1 MEMKKFGLIFF
12 HLVLIGVTN
21 GGWLLFLVPYI
32 IYKKIKQSSSK
43 VLSNETSES
52 PQLEKKFSGNKFAQD
67 SAKGAVF
74 TYASSEKGDIYN
86 APYAIIDL
94 ETTGLDKTRNRI
106 IEVAIRRIDAYGKFI
121 DEISTLINPEVS
133 DVGPTFIHH
142 IKVEDIIDAPTFL
155 EFAPEIL
162 NRLSGSIV
170 VAHHA
175 AFEDGFLGAEFAR
188 IGVGIP
194 NIPAIDTLWLSRKVI
209 DLPNYKMSTVIDA
222 FGIEE
227 EDAHTALGD
236 VRMLSKLLPI
246 LISKSKPL
254 KYLVPVFVS
263 NNDNYS
269 GRIKTRVSNLS
280 KGENGWMANVL
291 KKLPESG
298 LSLNDAVV
306 EKYTEL
312 LDEFLRDGK
321 IIGQEAKA
329 LAKVAGSSGLGSEQ
343 LKKIHLD
350 YFTSIEK
357 IALQDGILTEQ
368 EKKELSTLKSQLGL

>member
-1 MEMKKFGLIFF
+1 MKRITLGFLHLLLIAA
-12 HLVLIGVTN
+12 TS
-21 GGWLLFLVPYI
+21 GGWLIFLIPYV
-32 IYKKIKQSSSK
+32 IYKKIKQPENGVANSDQISDASI
-43 VLSNETSES
+43 
-52 PQLEKKFSGNKFAQD
+52 PFKKFSGNRFAQD

-74 TYASSEKGDIYN
+74 TYASLEKGESYS

-94 ETTGLDKTRNRI
+94 ETTGLDKTKNRI
-106 IEVAIRRIDAYGKFI
+106 IEIAIRRIDDSGKFI

-142 IKVEDIIDAPTFL
+142 IKPEHVLDAPTFS

-194 NIPAIDTLWLSRKVI
+194 SMPAIDTLWLSRQVI
-209 DLPNYKMSTVIDA
+209 DLPNYKMATVIDA
-222 FGIEE
+222 FGIKE

-246 LISKSKPL
+246 LIAKSKPL
-254 KYLVPVFVS
+254 KYLVPVFIS
-263 NNDNYS
+263 TSENHS

-280 KGENGWMANVL
+280 KGESGWMANVL

-298 LSLNDAVV
+298 LSLTDAVIG
-306 EKYTEL
+306 KYTEML
-312 LDEFLRDGK
+312 NEFLSDGK
-321 IIGQEAKA
+321 IIGEEAKA
-329 LAKVAGSSGLGSEQ
+329 LAKIAGSSGLGAEQ
-343 LKKIHLD
+343 MRKIHQD
-350 YFTSIEK
+350 YFAAIEK
-357 IALQDGILTEQ
+357 IALEDGVLTEV
-368 EKKELSTLKSQLGL
+368 EKKKLSTLKSQLGL

>member
-1 MEMKKFGLIFF
+1 M
-12 HLVLIGVTN
+12 
-21 GGWLLFLVPYI
+21 
-32 IYKKIKQSSSK
+32 
-43 VLSNETSES
+43 
-52 PQLEKKFSGNKFAQD
+52 
-67 SAKGAVF
+67 
-74 TYASSEKGDIYN
+74 
-86 APYAIIDL
+86 
-94 ETTGLDKTRNRI
+94 
-106 IEVAIRRIDAYGKFI
+106 AIRRIDANGKFL

-142 IKVEDIIDAPTFL
+142 IKAEDIIDAPTFS

-263 NNDNYS
+263 NNKNYS

-280 KGENGWMANVL
+280 KGKNGWMANVL

-298 LSLNDAVV
+298 LSLNDAVID
-306 EKYTEL
+306 KYTEL
-312 LDEFLRDGK
+312 LDEFLSDGK
-321 IIGQEAKA
+321 IIGEEAKA

-350 YFTSIEK
+350 YFASIEK
-357 IALQDGILTEQ
+357 
-368 EKKELSTLKSQLGL
+368 

>member
-1 MEMKKFGLIFF
+1 MKRFGLGFL
-12 HLVLIGVTN
+12 HLLLIGATS
-21 GGWLLFLVPYI
+21 GGWLIFLIPYV
-32 IYKKIKQSSSK
+32 IYKKIKQPENGVANSDQISDSSI
-43 VLSNETSES
+43 
-52 PQLEKKFSGNKFAQD
+52 PFKKFSGNRFAQD

-74 TYASSEKGDIYN
+74 TYASLEKGESYS

-94 ETTGLDKTRNRI
+94 ETTGLDKTKNRI
-106 IEVAIRRIDAYGKFI
+106 IEIAIRRIDNSGKFI

-142 IKVEDIIDAPTFL
+142 IKPEHVLDAPTFS

-194 NIPAIDTLWLSRKVI
+194 SMPAIDTLWLSRQVI
-209 DLPNYKMSTVIDA
+209 DLPNYKMATVIDA
-222 FGIEE
+222 FGIKE

-246 LISKSKPL
+246 LIAKSKPL
-254 KYLVPVFVS
+254 KYLVPVFIS
-263 NNDNYS
+263 TSKNHS

-280 KGENGWMANVL
+280 KGESGWMANVL

-298 LSLNDAVV
+298 LSLTDAVIG
-306 EKYTEL
+306 KYTEML
-312 LDEFLRDGK
+312 NEFLSDGK
-321 IIGQEAKA
+321 IIGEEAKA
-329 LAKVAGSSGLGSEQ
+329 LAKIAGSSGLGAEQ
-343 LKKIHLD
+343 MRKIHQD
-350 YFTSIEK
+350 YFAAIEK
-357 IALQDGILTEQ
+357 IALEDGVLTEV
-368 EKKELSTLKSQLGL
+368 EKKKLSTLKSQLGL

>member
-1 MEMKKFGLIFF
+1 MKRFGLGILHF
-12 HLVLIGVTN
+12 LLIGATS
-21 GGWLLFLVPYI
+21 GGWLIFLIPYV
-32 IYKKIKQSSSK
+32 IYKKIKQPENGVANSDQISDASI
-43 VLSNETSES
+43 
-52 PQLEKKFSGNKFAQD
+52 PFKKFSGNRFAQD

-74 TYASSEKGDIYN
+74 TYASLEKGESYS

-94 ETTGLDKTRNRI
+94 ETTGLDKTKNRI
-106 IEVAIRRIDAYGKFI
+106 IEIAIRRIDDSGKFI

-142 IKVEDIIDAPTFL
+142 IKPEHVLDAPTFS

-194 NIPAIDTLWLSRKVI
+194 SMPAIDTLWLSRQVI
-209 DLPNYKMSTVIDA
+209 DLPNYKMATVIDA
-222 FGIEE
+222 FGIKE

-246 LISKSKPL
+246 LIAKSKPL
-254 KYLVPVFVS
+254 KYLVPVFIS
-263 NNDNYS
+263 TSENHS

-280 KGENGWMANVL
+280 KGESGWMANVL

-298 LSLNDAVV
+298 LSLTDAVIG
-306 EKYTEL
+306 KYTEML
-312 LDEFLRDGK
+312 NEFLSDGK
-321 IIGQEAKA
+321 IIGEEAKA
-329 LAKVAGSSGLGSEQ
+329 LAKIAGSSGLGAEQ
-343 LKKIHLD
+343 MRKIHQD
-350 YFTSIEK
+350 YFAAIEK
-357 IALQDGILTEQ
+357 IALEDGVLTEV
-368 EKKELSTLKSQLGL
+368 EKKKLSTLKSQLGL

>member
-1 MEMKKFGLIFF
+1 MKRFGLGFL
-12 HLVLIGVTN
+12 HLLLIGATS
-21 GGWLLFLVPYI
+21 GGWLIFLIPYV
-32 IYKKIKQSSSK
+32 IYKKIKQPENGVANSDQISDSSI
-43 VLSNETSES
+43 
-52 PQLEKKFSGNKFAQD
+52 PFKKFSGNRFAQD

-74 TYASSEKGDIYN
+74 TYASLEKGESYS

-94 ETTGLDKTRNRI
+94 ETTGLDKTKNRI
-106 IEVAIRRIDAYGKFI
+106 IEIAIRRIDNSGKFI

-142 IKVEDIIDAPTFL
+142 IKPEHVLDAPTFS

-194 NIPAIDTLWLSRKVI
+194 SMPAIDTLWLSRQVI
-209 DLPNYKMSTVIDA
+209 DLPNYKMATVIDA
-222 FGIEE
+222 FGIKE

-246 LISKSKPL
+246 LIAKSKPL
-254 KYLVPVFVS
+254 KYLVPVFIS
-263 NNDNYS
+263 TSENHS

-280 KGENGWMANVL
+280 KGESGWMANVL

-298 LSLNDAVV
+298 LSLTDAVIG
-306 EKYTEL
+306 KYTEML
-312 LDEFLRDGK
+312 NEFLSDGK
-321 IIGQEAKA
+321 IIGEEAKA
-329 LAKVAGSSGLGSEQ
+329 LAKIAGSSGLGAEQ
-343 LKKIHLD
+343 MRKIHQD
-350 YFTSIEK
+350 YFAAIEK
-357 IALQDGILTEQ
+357 IALEDGVLTEV
-368 EKKELSTLKSQLGL
+368 EKKKLSTLKSQLGL

>member
-1 MEMKKFGLIFF
+1 MKRLALIFF
-12 HLVLIGVTN
+12 HLVLIGMTN
-21 GGWLLFLVPYI
+21 GAWLILLIPYV
-32 IYKKIKQSSSK
+32 IYKKIKQPGST
-43 VLSNETSES
+43 VLTNETSDS

-67 SAKGAVF
+67 SAKGTVF
-74 TYASSEKGDIYN
+74 TYASLEKGDSYT

-106 IEVAIRRIDAYGKFI
+106 IEVAIRRIDANGKFI

-142 IKVEDIIDAPTFL
+142 IKAEDILDAPTFS

-188 IGVGIP
+188 NGVGIP

-209 DLPNYKMSTVIDA
+209 DLPNYKMATVIDA
-222 FGIEE
+222 FGIAE

-263 NNDNYS
+263 TNESYS

-280 KGENGWMANVL
+280 KGEKGWMANVL
-291 KKLPESG
+291 RKLPESG
-298 LSLNDAVV
+298 LSLNDVV
-306 EKYTEL
+306 VGKYTEL
-312 LDEFLRDGK
+312 LNEFLSDGK
-321 IIGQEAKA
+321 IIGEEAKA

-343 LKKIHLD
+343 LKQIHLG
-350 YFTSIEK
+350 YFASIEK
-357 IALQDGILTEQ
+357 IALEDGVLTEQ
-368 EKKELSTLKSQLGL
+368 EKKKLSTLKSQLGL

>member
-1 MEMKKFGLIFF
+1 MKRFGLAFF
-12 HLVLIGVTN
+12 HLLLIGATS
-21 GGWLLFLVPYI
+21 GGWLLFLVPYVV
-32 IYKKIKQSSSK
+32 YKKIKQPENGIRK
-43 VLSNETSES
+43 SEENS
-52 PQLEKKFSGNKFAQD
+52 DLGIPFKRFSGNRFAQD

-74 TYASSEKGDIYN
+74 TYASLEKGQSYS

-94 ETTGLDKTRNRI
+94 ETSGLDKTKNRI
-106 IEVAIRRIDAYGKFI
+106 IEVAIRRIDSNGKFI
-121 DEISTLINPEVS
+121 DEISTLINPESS

-142 IKVEDIIDAPTFL
+142 IKPEHVLDAPTFS

-175 AFEDGFLGAEFAR
+175 AFEDGFLGAEFGR

-194 NIPAIDTLWLSRKVI
+194 NIPAIDTLWLSRQVI
-209 DLPNYKMSTVIDA
+209 DLPNYKMATVLDA

-246 LISKSKPL
+246 LIAKSKPL
-254 KYLVPVFVS
+254 KYLVPVFIS
-263 NNDNYS
+263 TSQNHS

-298 LSLNDAVV
+298 LSLNDAIIG
-306 EKYTEL
+306 KYTEML
-312 LDEFLRDGK
+312 NEFLSDGK
-321 IIGQEAKA
+321 IIGEEAKA
-329 LAKVAGSSGLGSEQ
+329 LAKMAGSSGLGAEQ
-343 LKKIHLD
+343 MKKLHQD
-350 YFTSIEK
+350 YFSSIEK
-357 IALQDGILTEQ
+357 IALEDGVLTEV
-368 EKKELSTLKSQLGL
+368 EKKKLLTLKLQLGM

>member
-1 MEMKKFGLIFF
+1 MKRFGLGFL
-12 HLVLIGVTN
+12 HLLLIGATS
-21 GGWLLFLVPYI
+21 GGWLIFLIPYV
-32 IYKKIKQSSSK
+32 IYKKIKQPENRVANSDQISDSSI
-43 VLSNETSES
+43 
-52 PQLEKKFSGNKFAQD
+52 PFKKFSGNRFAQD

-74 TYASSEKGDIYN
+74 TYASLEKGESYS

-94 ETTGLDKTRNRI
+94 ETTGLDKTKNRI
-106 IEVAIRRIDAYGKFI
+106 IEIAIRRIDNSGKFI

-133 DVGPTFIHH
+133 DVGPIFIHH
-142 IKVEDIIDAPTFL
+142 IKPEHVLDAPTFS

-194 NIPAIDTLWLSRKVI
+194 SMPAIDTLWLSRQVI
-209 DLPNYKMSTVIDA
+209 DLPNYKMATVIDA
-222 FGIEE
+222 FGIKE

-246 LISKSKPL
+246 LIAKSKPL
-254 KYLVPVFVS
+254 KYLVPVFIS
-263 NNDNYS
+263 TSENHS

-280 KGENGWMANVL
+280 KGESGWMANVL

-298 LSLNDAVV
+298 LSLTDAVIG
-306 EKYTEL
+306 KYTEML
-312 LDEFLRDGK
+312 NEFLSDGK
-321 IIGQEAKA
+321 IIGEEAKA
-329 LAKVAGSSGLGSEQ
+329 LAKIAGSSGLGAEQ
-343 LKKIHLD
+343 MRKIHQD
-350 YFTSIEK
+350 YFAAIEK
-357 IALQDGILTEQ
+357 IALEDGVLTEV
-368 EKKELSTLKSQLGL
+368 EKKKLSTLKSQLGL

>member
-1 MEMKKFGLIFF
+1 MKRFGLGFL
-12 HLVLIGVTN
+12 HLLLIGATS
-21 GGWLLFLVPYI
+21 GGWLIFLIPYV
-32 IYKKIKQSSSK
+32 IYKKIKQPENRVANSDQISNSSIP
-43 VLSNETSES
+43 L
-52 PQLEKKFSGNKFAQD
+52 KKFSGNRFAQD

-74 TYASSEKGDIYN
+74 TYASLEKGESYS

-94 ETTGLDKTRNRI
+94 ETTGLDKTKNRI
-106 IEVAIRRIDAYGKFI
+106 IEIAIRRIDNSGKFI

-142 IKVEDIIDAPTFL
+142 IKPEHVLDAPTFS

-194 NIPAIDTLWLSRKVI
+194 SMPAIDTLWLSRQVI
-209 DLPNYKMSTVIDA
+209 DLPNYKMATVIDA
-222 FGIEE
+222 FGIKE

-246 LISKSKPL
+246 LIAKSKPL
-254 KYLVPVFVS
+254 KYLVPVFIS
-263 NNDNYS
+263 TSENHS

-280 KGENGWMANVL
+280 KGESGWMANVL

-298 LSLNDAVV
+298 LSLTDAVIG
-306 EKYTEL
+306 KYTEML
-312 LDEFLRDGK
+312 NEFLSDGK
-321 IIGQEAKA
+321 IIGEEAKA
-329 LAKVAGSSGLGSEQ
+329 LAKIAGSSGLGAEQ
-343 LKKIHLD
+343 MRKIHQD
-350 YFTSIEK
+350 YFAAIEK
-357 IALQDGILTEQ
+357 IALEDGVLTEV
-368 EKKELSTLKSQLGL
+368 EKKKLSTLKSQLGL

>member
-1 MEMKKFGLIFF
+1 MKRFGLGFLHF
-12 HLVLIGVTN
+12 LLIGVTS
-21 GGWLLFLVPYI
+21 GGWLIFLIPYV
-32 IYKKIKQSSSK
+32 IYKKIKQPENGVANSDQISDASI
-43 VLSNETSES
+43 
-52 PQLEKKFSGNKFAQD
+52 PFKKFSGNRFAQD

-74 TYASSEKGDIYN
+74 TYASLEKGESYS

-94 ETTGLDKTRNRI
+94 ETTGLDKTKNRI
-106 IEVAIRRIDAYGKFI
+106 IEIAIRRIDDSGKFI

-142 IKVEDIIDAPTFL
+142 IKPEHVLDAPTFS

-194 NIPAIDTLWLSRKVI
+194 SMPAIDTLWLSRQVI
-209 DLPNYKMSTVIDA
+209 DLPNYKMATVIDA
-222 FGIEE
+222 FGIKE

-246 LISKSKPL
+246 LIAKSKPL
-254 KYLVPVFVS
+254 KYLVPVFIS
-263 NNDNYS
+263 TSENHS

-280 KGENGWMANVL
+280 KGESGWMANVL

-298 LSLNDAVV
+298 LSLTDAVIG
-306 EKYTEL
+306 KYTEML
-312 LDEFLRDGK
+312 NEFLSDGK
-321 IIGQEAKA
+321 IIGEEAKA
-329 LAKVAGSSGLGSEQ
+329 LAKIAGSSGLGAEQ
-343 LKKIHLD
+343 MRKIHQD
-350 YFTSIEK
+350 YFAAIEK
-357 IALQDGILTEQ
+357 IALEDGVLTEV
-368 EKKELSTLKSQLGL
+368 EKKKLSTLKSQLGL

>member
-1 MEMKKFGLIFF
+1 MLGLILF

-21 GGWLLFLVPYI
+21 GGWLIFLIPYV

-43 VLSNETSES
+43 VLSNSTPDS
-52 PQLEKKFSGNKFAQD
+52 PQRRNSFSGNKFAQD

-74 TYASSEKGDIYN
+74 TYASLEKGDSYT

-106 IEVAIRRIDAYGKFI
+106 IEIAIRRIDTNGKFL

-142 IKVEDIIDAPTFL
+142 IKAEDVLDAPTFS

-162 NRLSGSIV
+162 NRISGSIV

-188 IGVGIP
+188 IGVGLP
-194 NIPAIDTLWLSRKVI
+194 NIPAIDTLWLSRQVI
-209 DLPNYKMSTVIDA
+209 DLPNYKMATVIDA

-246 LISKSKPL
+246 LVSKSKPL
-254 KYLVPVFVS
+254 KYLVPLFVS
-263 NNDNYS
+263 ANESYS

-280 KGENGWMANVL
+280 KGEIGWMANVL

-306 EKYTEL
+306 NKYTEL
-312 LDEFLRDGK
+312 LNEFLSDGK
-321 IIGQEAKA
+321 IIGEEAKS
-329 LAKVAGSSGLGSEQ
+329 LAKVAGSSGLGSQQ
-343 LKKIHLD
+343 LKQIHMD
-350 YFTSIEK
+350 YFASIEK
-357 IALQDGILTEQ
+357 IALEDGVLSDQ
-368 EKKELSTLKSQLGL
+368 EKKKLSTLKSQLGL

>member
-1 MEMKKFGLIFF
+1 MKRFGLGFL
-12 HLVLIGVTN
+12 HLLLIGATS
-21 GGWLLFLVPYI
+21 GGWLIFLIPYV
-32 IYKKIKQSSSK
+32 IYKKIKQPENRVANSDQISDSSI
-43 VLSNETSES
+43 
-52 PQLEKKFSGNKFAQD
+52 PFKKFSGNRFAQD

-74 TYASSEKGDIYN
+74 TYASLEKGESYS

-94 ETTGLDKTRNRI
+94 ETTGLDKTKNRI
-106 IEVAIRRIDAYGKFI
+106 IEIAIRRIDNSGKFI

-142 IKVEDIIDAPTFL
+142 IKPEHVLDAPTFS

-194 NIPAIDTLWLSRKVI
+194 SMPAIDTLWLSRQVI
-209 DLPNYKMSTVIDA
+209 DLPNYKMATVIDA
-222 FGIEE
+222 FGIKE

-246 LISKSKPL
+246 LIAKSKPL
-254 KYLVPVFVS
+254 KYLVPVFIS
-263 NNDNYS
+263 TSENHS

-280 KGENGWMANVL
+280 KGESGWMANVL

-298 LSLNDAVV
+298 LSLTDAVID
-306 EKYTEL
+306 KYTEML
-312 LDEFLRDGK
+312 NEFLSDGK
-321 IIGQEAKA
+321 IIGEEAKA
-329 LAKVAGSSGLGSEQ
+329 LAKIAGSSGLGAEQ
-343 LKKIHLD
+343 MRKIHQD
-350 YFTSIEK
+350 YFAAIEK
-357 IALQDGILTEQ
+357 IALEDGVLTEV
-368 EKKELSTLKSQLGL
+368 EKKKLSTLKSQLGL

>member
-1 MEMKKFGLIFF
+1 MKRFGLGFL
-12 HLVLIGVTN
+12 HLLLIGATS
-21 GGWLLFLVPYI
+21 GGWLIFLIPYV
-32 IYKKIKQSSSK
+32 IYKKIKQPENRVANSDQISDSSI
-43 VLSNETSES
+43 
-52 PQLEKKFSGNKFAQD
+52 PFKKFSGNRFAQD

-74 TYASSEKGDIYN
+74 TYASLEKGESYS

-94 ETTGLDKTRNRI
+94 ETTGLDKTKNRI
-106 IEVAIRRIDAYGKFI
+106 IEIAIRRIDNSGKFI

-142 IKVEDIIDAPTFL
+142 IKPEHVLDAPTFS

-162 NRLSGSIV
+162 NRLSGSII

-194 NIPAIDTLWLSRKVI
+194 SMPAIDTLWLSRQVI
-209 DLPNYKMSTVIDA
+209 DLPNYKMATVIDA
-222 FGIEE
+222 FGIKE

-246 LISKSKPL
+246 LIAKSKPL
-254 KYLVPVFVS
+254 KYLVPVFIS
-263 NNDNYS
+263 TSENHS

-280 KGENGWMANVL
+280 KGESGWMANVL

-298 LSLNDAVV
+298 LSLTDAVIG
-306 EKYTEL
+306 KYTEML
-312 LDEFLRDGK
+312 NEFLSDGK
-321 IIGQEAKA
+321 IIGEEAKA
-329 LAKVAGSSGLGSEQ
+329 LAKIAGSSGLGAEQ
-343 LKKIHLD
+343 MRKIHQD
-350 YFTSIEK
+350 YFAAIEK
-357 IALQDGILTEQ
+357 IALEDGVLTEV
-368 EKKELSTLKSQLGL
+368 EKKKLSTLKSQLGL

>member
-1 MEMKKFGLIFF
+1 MKRFGLGFL
-12 HLVLIGVTN
+12 HLLLIGATS
-21 GGWLLFLVPYI
+21 GGWLIFLIPYV
-32 IYKKIKQSSSK
+32 IYKKIKQPENRVANSDQISDSSI
-43 VLSNETSES
+43 
-52 PQLEKKFSGNKFAQD
+52 PFKKFSGNRFAQD

-74 TYASSEKGDIYN
+74 TYASLEKGESYS

-94 ETTGLDKTRNRI
+94 ETTGLDKTKNRI
-106 IEVAIRRIDAYGKFI
+106 IEIAIRRIDNSGKFI

-142 IKVEDIIDAPTFL
+142 IKPEHVLDAPTFS

-194 NIPAIDTLWLSRKVI
+194 SMPAIDTLWLSRQVI
-209 DLPNYKMSTVIDA
+209 DLPNYKMATVIDA
-222 FGIEE
+222 FGIKE

-246 LISKSKPL
+246 LIAKSKPL
-254 KYLVPVFVS
+254 KYLVLVFIS
-263 NNDNYS
+263 TSENHS

-280 KGENGWMANVL
+280 KGESGWMANVL

-298 LSLNDAVV
+298 LSLTDAVIG
-306 EKYTEL
+306 KYTEML
-312 LDEFLRDGK
+312 NEFLSDGK
-321 IIGQEAKA
+321 IIGEEAKA
-329 LAKVAGSSGLGSEQ
+329 LAKIAGSSGLGAEQ
-343 LKKIHLD
+343 MRKIHQD
-350 YFTSIEK
+350 YFAAIEK
-357 IALQDGILTEQ
+357 IALEDGVLTEV
-368 EKKELSTLKSQLGL
+368 EKKKLSTLKSQLGL

>member
-1 MEMKKFGLIFF
+1 MKRFGLGFL
-12 HLVLIGVTN
+12 HLLLIGATS
-21 GGWLLFLVPYI
+21 GGWLIFLIPYV
-32 IYKKIKQSSSK
+32 IYKKIKQPENRVANSDQISDSSI
-43 VLSNETSES
+43 
-52 PQLEKKFSGNKFAQD
+52 PFKKFSGNRFAQD

-74 TYASSEKGDIYN
+74 TYASLEKGESYS

-94 ETTGLDKTRNRI
+94 ETTGLDKTKNRI
-106 IEVAIRRIDAYGKFI
+106 IEIAIRRIDNSGKFI

-142 IKVEDIIDAPTFL
+142 IKPEHVLDAPTFS

-194 NIPAIDTLWLSRKVI
+194 SMPAIDTLWLSRQVI
-209 DLPNYKMSTVIDA
+209 DLPNYKMATVIDA
-222 FGIEE
+222 FGIKE

-246 LISKSKPL
+246 LIAKSKPL
-254 KYLVPVFVS
+254 KYLVPVFIS
-263 NNDNYS
+263 TSENHS

-280 KGENGWMANVL
+280 KGESGWMANVL

-298 LSLNDAVV
+298 LSLTDAVIG
-306 EKYTEL
+306 KYTEML
-312 LDEFLRDGK
+312 NEFVSDGK
-321 IIGQEAKA
+321 IIGEEAKA
-329 LAKVAGSSGLGSEQ
+329 LAKIAGSSGLGAEQ
-343 LKKIHLD
+343 MRKIHQD
-350 YFTSIEK
+350 YFAAIEK
-357 IALQDGILTEQ
+357 IALEDGVLTEV
-368 EKKELSTLKSQLGL
+368 EKKKLSTLKSQLGL